1 MLPSA
6 PPVRVTG
13 RGTICPCPKR
23 AREVGVEC
31 ARARA
36 RRASFGRRVEGGR
49 PSPFFFLFLCSD
61 ADRLP
66 VFVRLSISGAGQVGE
81 GQGALKAEVLLPQK
95 NFFLDVKACIGF
107 S

>member
-1 MLPSA
+1 M
-6 PPVRVTG
+6 
-13 RGTICPCPKR
+13 
-23 AREVGVEC
+23 
-31 ARARA
+31 
-36 RRASFGRRVEGGR
+36 EGGR

-95 NFFLDVKACIGF
+95 KLFLGCEGVHWIFLIIRIGQRF
-107 S
+107 STGVPQQKIAYSDIS